1 MATVIDSLLVTL
13 GLDSSKFEA
22 GTKKVDKGLGD
33 ITKSATKFL
42 AVIGGSYA
50 MKRFIEQQ
58 VESSAALDRLS
69 RNLNENVSTLSAW
82 SNAAEGAGGSAS
94 GLQGTLDMLSRA
106 QTDLQLTGQSGLIPY
121 FSALGLSIA
130 DVQGRAKP
138 ATQLLVDLADR
149 FSQMDRTTANNMGRS
164 MGIDQGTMNLLLKG
178 RAEVELLVKR
188 QREQNAVT
196 KLQAEQASRLQAAII
211 GSRQSFEAFGRE
223 LLSKATPALEKV
235 FAILSDLGDWA
246 RENKEFVEA
255 MLTII
260 AVGLG
265 AIGAALIPINLTVV
279 ALLGLA
285 AALALVWQDYKTFER
300 GGDALG
306 PWAKWLPG
314 IKATIEGIKTISRT
328 LMDAGFRMASF
339 LIMTY
344 EFYSGNKKAARRA
357 ADAMLRGMPAG
368 EAAAAAPGGGGAMT
382 PQKFFESKGWSAAQA
397 AGIVAN
403 LQAESNLNPGATGD
417 NGKAYGIAQWHPDRQ
432 AAFAKWAGK
441 DIKGSTL
448 DEQLAFVHYEM
459 TEGGEKRAGSA
470 LRGALTAQR
479 AGEIVSRNY
488 ERPGDADGEAL
499 RRGQRARALLL
510 GIPGA
515 AQAASGAGARPSGS
529 GPSSTTTNTI
539 GEIKVYTAATD
550 AEGIAKDMG
559 SQMDF
564 LFNSQADSGLN

>member
-188 QREQNAVT
+188 QREQNAVS
-196 KLQAEQASRLQAAII
+196 KLQAEQASRLQAAMI

-265 AIGAALIPINLTVV
+265 AIGASLIPINLTVV
-279 ALLGLA
+279 ALAGLA

-328 LMDAGFRMASF
+328 LMDAGFRMAAF

-344 EFYSGNKKAARRA
+344 EFYNGNKKAARRA

-417 NGKAYGIAQWHPDRQ
+417 GGKAYGIAQWHPDRQ

-479 AGEIVSRNY
+479 AGEIVSRSY

-499 RRGQRARALLL
+499 RRGQRARALML

-559 SQMDF
+559 NQMDF